1 MIIIIIIIIMI
12 IILTDKAVVRN
23 SRRRKTNPNVAW
35 IDFRKACD
43 MVPHSWI
50 LKTLDL
56 VGTAENIIELLKRS
70 MQSWR
75 TVLFSGKNK
84 LGKVNIRQ
92 GLFQGESCHPCYLWL
107 L

>member
-1 MIIIIIIIIMI
+1 MI

-23 SRRRKTNPNVAW
+23 SRRRKTNLNVAW
-35 IDFRKACD
+35 IDFRKAYD
-43 MVPHSWI
+43 MMPQSWI

-70 MQSWR
+70 IQSWR
-75 TVLFSGKNK
+75 TVLFYGKNK
-84 LGKVNIRQ
+84 LGQVNIRRD
-92 GLFQGESCHPCYLWL
+92 LFQGESCHPCYLWL